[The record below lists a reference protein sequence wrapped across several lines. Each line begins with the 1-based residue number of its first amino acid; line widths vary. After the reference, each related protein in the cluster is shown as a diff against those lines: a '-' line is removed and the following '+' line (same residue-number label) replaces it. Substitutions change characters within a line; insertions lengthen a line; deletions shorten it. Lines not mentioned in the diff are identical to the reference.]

1 MGSTQIVVTERPHEP
16 WDLGVFACVGVD
28 PTQHRFVL
36 LKSRMYCRPV
46 FVPLSQGLIECDS
59 PGVTSSDFAL
69 FPFARVT
76 RPVFPLD
83 ALDIASAR
91 INGPRL
97 WDSLMELARIG
108 ATPKGGVC
116 RLTLT
121 DLDKQGRDLVTRWAR
136 EAGMTVT
143 IDRIGNGFMRR
154 AGRNNS
160 LAPIVTGSHID
171 TQPTGG
177 KFDGNYGV
185 LAGLEVVR
193 TLNDLGI
200 ETEAPIEV
208 AFWTNEEGSRFVPVM
223 MGSGVFA
230 KAFTL
235 EHAYAATDTE
245 GKSVKGELERIGYI
259 GPQEPGDHPI
269 GAYFET
275 HIEQGPVLEDAD
287 VTIGVVSGVL
297 GIRWFDC
304 TVTGM
309 EAHAG
314 PTPMALRKDAM
325 QVSARIMQEVVAC
338 ALRHQPH
345 GRGTVG
351 MVQVFPNSR
360 NVIPGRVK
368 FSIDLRNS
376 TDALVDQMADEVK
389 AFAARAAQ
397 ESGLEV
403 KIELVSSYPAQ
414 VFHADCVDAVGRAA
428 KKLGYSNMPAVS
440 GAGHDAVYMARLAPS
455 GMIFIPCKDGIS
467 HNEIESAKPEHITAG
482 CNVLLH
488 AMLERAGVV

>member
-1 MGSTQIVVTERPHEP
+1 MTATSTHDTHHGLSAPHIK
-16 WDLGVFACVGVD
+16 G
-28 PTQHRFVL
+28 Q
-36 LKSRMYCRPV
+36 
-46 FVPLSQGLIECDS
+46 
-59 PGVTSSDFAL
+59 
-69 FPFARVT
+69 
-76 RPVFPLD
+76 
-83 ALDIASAR
+83 
-91 INGPRL
+91 RL
-97 WDSLMELARIG
+97 WDSLMALAQIG

-116 RLTLT
+116 RLALT
-121 DLDKQGRDLVTRWAR
+121 DLDKQGRDLVIQWAVD
-136 EAGMTVT
+136 AGMTVV
-143 IDRIGNGFMRR
+143 IDKIGNVFMRR
-154 AGRNNS
+154 AGKNNS
-160 LAPIVTGSHID
+160 LPPIMTGSHID

-193 TLNDLGI
+193 TLNDHGI

-235 EHAYAATDTE
+235 AHAYAATDTE
-245 GKSVKGELERIGYI
+245 GKTVRDELARIGYL
-259 GPQEPGDHPI
+259 GAQEPGDHPI

-275 HIEQGPVLEDAD
+275 HIEQGPVLEDNNI
-287 VTIGVVSGVL
+287 TIGVVQGVL

-314 PTPMALRKDAM
+314 PTPMALRKDAL
-325 QVSARIMQEVVAC
+325 QVATQLMQEVVAS
-338 ALRHQPH
+338 ALRHGPH

-351 MVQVFPNSR
+351 MVQVHPNSR

-368 FSIDLRNS
+368 FSMDMRNA
-376 TDALVDQMADEVK
+376 TDALVDQQVAEVK
-389 AFAARAAQ
+389 TLAARLSSDAGMPI
-397 ESGLEV
+397 E
-403 KIELVSSYPAQ
+403 IELVSSYAAIG
-414 VFHADCVDAVGRAA
+414 FHGECIDAVARASQ
-428 KKLGYSNMPAVS
+428 KLGYTSMPVVS
-440 GAGHDAVYMARLAPS
+440 GAGHDAIYVARLAPS

-467 HNEIESAKPEHITAG
+467 HNEIEDALPEHITAG

-488 AMLERAGVV
+488 AMLERANS

>member
-1 MGSTQIVVTERPHEP
+1 MDTKVKPN
-16 WDLGVFACVGVD
+16 
-28 PTQHRFVL
+28 
-36 LKSRMYCRPV
+36 
-46 FVPLSQGLIECDS
+46 IEN
-59 PGVTSSDFAL
+59 L
-69 FPFARVT
+69 
-76 RPVFPLD
+76 
-83 ALDIASAR
+83 R
-91 INGPRL
+91 INGQRL
-97 WDSLMELARIG
+97 WDSLMELAQIG

-143 IDRIGNGFMRR
+143 IDKIGNGFMRR
-154 AGRNNS
+154 PGRNNS
-160 LAPIVTGSHID
+160 LPPIMTGSHID

-185 LAGLEVVR
+185 LAGIEVVR
-193 TLNDLGI
+193 TLNDHGI

-245 GKSVKGELERIGYI
+245 GKTVKGELERIGYI
-259 GPQEPGDHPI
+259 GEQEPGDHPI

-275 HIEQGPVLEDAD
+275 HIEQGPVLEDND
-287 VTIGVVSGVL
+287 KTIGVVSGVL

-325 QVSARIMQEVVAC
+325 LAATRIMQDVVA
-338 ALRHQPH
+338 AAHRHPPH

-376 TDALVDQMADEVK
+376 TDALVDAMAAEVK
-389 AFAARAAQ
+389 AFADQVAQ
-397 ESGLEV
+397 EHGV
-403 KIELVSSYPAQ
+403 QVHIEMVSSYPAQ
-414 VFHADCVDAVGRAA
+414 LFQPECVQAVGRAA
-428 KKLGYSNMPAVS
+428 AKLGYSHMPAVS
-440 GAGHDAVYMARLAPS
+440 GAGHDAVYMAKLAPS

-467 HNEIESAKPEHITAG
+467 HNEIEDAKPEHIEAG

-488 AMLERAGVV
+488 AMLERAGT

>member
-1 MGSTQIVVTERPHEP
+1 MNPSAKT
-16 WDLGVFACVGVD
+16 D
-28 PTQHRFVL
+28 
-36 LKSRMYCRPV
+36 
-46 FVPLSQGLIECDS
+46 IEN
-59 PGVTSSDFAL
+59 L
-69 FPFARVT
+69 
-76 RPVFPLD
+76 
-83 ALDIASAR
+83 R
-91 INGPRL
+91 INGDRL
-97 WDSLMELARIG
+97 WASLMELAQIG

-143 IDRIGNGFMRR
+143 IDKIGNGFMRR
-154 AGRNNS
+154 PGRNNS
-160 LAPIVTGSHID
+160 LPPIMTGSHID

-185 LAGLEVVR
+185 LAGIEVVR
-193 TLNDLGI
+193 TLNDHGI

-245 GKSVKGELERIGYI
+245 GKTVKGELERIGYI
-259 GPQEPGDHPI
+259 GDQDPGDHPI

-275 HIEQGPVLEDAD
+275 HIEQGPVLEDND
-287 VTIGVVSGVL
+287 KTIGVVSGVL

-325 QVSARIMQEVVAC
+325 LAATRIMQDVVA
-338 ALRHQPH
+338 AAHRHPPH

-376 TDALVDQMADEVK
+376 TDALVDAMAAEVK
-389 AFAARAAQ
+389 AFADQVAKEHGVQ
-397 ESGLEV
+397 V
-403 KIELVSSYPAQ
+403 HIEMVSSYPAQ
-414 VFHADCVDAVGRAA
+414 LFQPECVEAVGRAA
-428 KKLGYSNMPAVS
+428 AKLGYSHMPAVS
-440 GAGHDAVYMARLAPS
+440 GAGHDAVYMAKLAPS

-467 HNEIESAKPEHITAG
+467 HNEIEDAKPEHIEAG

-488 AMLERAGVV
+488 AMLERAGT